1 MNLLRTIVWLF
12 AALWLSI
19 ATAAEPDEE
28 KEGGI
33 LGTGIVGTITGL
45 GSIVVNG
52 QTIKFDPGLAISD
65 GVTAATADAL
75 APGHTVAVVAQKEDG
90 AWRAVSIRQVL
101 PLVGPVTIDA
111 DGQLHVLGT
120 QIVPPSGEE
129 PPLSGDWVAVSG
141 LWQDR
146 QVVASRL
153 ERLASAQTAR
163 IEGSILDQAPGS
175 PLVVG
180 DTRIAGIVPQ
190 HAEIGDV
197 VRAFG
202 AASQG
207 GLEATRLETG
217 LFVPPSG
224 EEPPLSGDWVAVS
237 GLWQDRQVVASR
249 LERLASAQTARIEG
263 SILDQAPG
271 SPLVVGDTRIAGIV
285 PQHAEIGDVVRAF
298 GAASQGGLEA
308 TRLETGL
315 FLETPSVVLVEGYLS
330 PPGPAGV
337 YTLLGSN
344 LIAFTQNPTMIDT
357 RIRQFG
363 CGRSGELDATLPA
376 DATTP
381 GANIVEILD
390 CEERP

>member
-19 ATAAEPDEE
+19 ATAAEPDDEE

-52 QTIKFDPGLAISD
+52 QTIEFDPGLAIHD

-101 PLVGPVTIDA
+101 PLVGPVTVDPG
-111 DGQLHVLGT
+111 GQLHVLGT
-120 QIVPPSGEE
+120 QIVLPSGEE
-129 PPLSGDWVAVSG
+129 PPMSGDWVAVSG

-153 ERLASAQTAR
+153 ERLASGQTAR

-202 AASQG
+202 A
-207 GLEATRLETG
+207 
-217 LFVPPSG
+217 V
-224 EEPPLSGDWVAVS
+224 
-237 GLWQDRQVVASR
+237 
-249 LERLASAQTARIEG
+249 
-263 SILDQAPG
+263 
-271 SPLVVGDTRIAGIV
+271 
-285 PQHAEIGDVVRAF
+285 
-298 GAASQGGLEA
+298 SQGGLEA

-363 CGRSGELDATLPA
+363 CGHSGELDATLPA

>member
-33 LGTGIVGTITGL
+33 LGTGIVGTISGL

-52 QTIKFDPGLAISD
+52 QTIEFDPGLAIRD

-75 APGHTVAVVAQKEDG
+75 ALGHTVAVVAQKADG

-111 DGQLHVLGT
+111 DGQPRVLGT
-120 QIVPPSGEE
+120 QIVLHSGEE
-129 PPLSGDWVAVSG
+129 SLMSGDWVAVSG

-153 ERLASAQTAR
+153 EKLASGQTAR
-163 IEGSILDQAPGS
+163 IEGSILDQAADR

-180 DTRIAGIVPQ
+180 DTRIAGIVPR

-202 AASQG
+202 A
-207 GLEATRLETG
+207 
-217 LFVPPSG
+217 V
-224 EEPPLSGDWVAVS
+224 
-237 GLWQDRQVVASR
+237 
-249 LERLASAQTARIEG
+249 
-263 SILDQAPG
+263 
-271 SPLVVGDTRIAGIV
+271 
-285 PQHAEIGDVVRAF
+285 
-298 GAASQGGLEA
+298 SQGGLEA

-315 FLETPSVVLVEGYLS
+315 FLETPSIVLVEGYLS

-363 CGRSGELDATLPA
+363 CGHSGELDATLPA